1 MGMAEIPI
9 DGGRVFDL
17 EQPRTRDMPVLPP
30 HQPGFDY
37 FLHRHHED
45 EYERTRPRTSASG
58 LIVCTE
64 HSGTHIDAI
73 CHQADDLKVLGG
85 VPVGE
90 VQTSRGFTK
99 FGADEIPPIVAPG
112 VLLDVP
118 ASKGVEE
125 LEPGYEVTV
134 ADLEEC
140 CDKQGVSVGPGTV
153 ALVRTGNG
161 RHWKDP
167 ERYMDGPGVAVESS
181 RWLAEQ
187 QVLAVGADN
196 MAWDVRDVE
205 DPELGAMFAGH
216 LVLIVHHG
224 IYIIENLLL
233 EELASAGVYEHTFVC
248 AAPKFAGATGAPVRP
263 LAIAPSGHS

>member
-1 MGMAEIPI
+1 MTEIPI

-85 VPVGE
+85 VPVGD
-90 VQTSRGFTK
+90 VQTSRGFSR
-99 FGADEIPPIVAPG
+99 FGADEIPPIVTSG

-118 ASKGVEE
+118 ASKGAEE
-125 LEPGYEVTV
+125 LEAGYEVTV

-140 CDKQGVSVGPGTV
+140 CDTQDVSVEAGTI

-161 RHWKDP
+161 RHWRDP
-167 ERYMDGPGVAVESS
+167 ARYIDGPGVAVESS
-181 RWLAEQ
+181 RWLAERR
-187 QVLAVGADN
+187 VVAVGADN
-196 MAWDVRDVE
+196 MAWDARDVE
-205 DPELGAMFAGH
+205 DPDLGTMFAGH

-233 EELASAGVYEHTFVC
+233 EELASAGVHEFTFVC

-263 LAIAPSGHS
+263 LAIAPGSPS

>member
-1 MGMAEIPI
+1 MVERLG
-9 DGGRVFDL
+9 DGTRVFDL
-17 EQPRTRDMPVLPP
+17 EQPRTPDMPVLPP
-30 HQPGFDY
+30 HQPGYNY

-85 VPVGE
+85 LPVGE
-90 VQTSRGFTK
+90 VQTSRGFSR
-99 FGADEIPPIVAPG
+99 FGADEIPPILVPG
-112 VLLDVP
+112 VLLDLP
-118 ASKGVEE
+118 ASKGVDE
-125 LEPGYEVTV
+125 LEAGYEITV

-140 CDKQGVSVGPGTV
+140 CDKQGVSVEAGAA

-161 RHWKDP
+161 RHWRDP
-167 ERYMDGPGVAVESS
+167 GRYIDGPGVAVESS
-181 RWLAEQ
+181 RWLAER
-187 QVLAVGADN
+187 QVVAVGADN
-196 MAWDVRDVE
+196 MAWDVRDIE
-205 DPELGAMFAGH
+205 DPQLGAMFAGH
-216 LVLIVHHG
+216 LVLIVHNG

-233 EELASAGVYEHTFVC
+233 EELASAGVHQFAFVC

-263 LAIAPSGHS
+263 LAVASGQG